1 MNSLNKY
8 YVWKVQLT
16 IAIDFISFIY
26 NKEKC
31 VMHSKSDNTE
41 IMNNDEADDVIKE
54 LDDAIKNK
62 NQLKI
67 KSNKI
72 TILK

>member
-1 MNSLNKY
+1 
-8 YVWKVQLT
+8 
-16 IAIDFISFIY
+16 
-26 NKEKC
+26 
-31 VMHSKSDNTE
+31 MHSKSDNIE